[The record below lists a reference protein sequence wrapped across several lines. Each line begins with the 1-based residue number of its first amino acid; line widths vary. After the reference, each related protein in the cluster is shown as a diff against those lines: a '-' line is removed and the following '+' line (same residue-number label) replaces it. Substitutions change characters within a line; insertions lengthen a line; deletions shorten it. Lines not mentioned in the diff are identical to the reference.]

1 MLNPRKEMG
10 GRGKGGSSRRKGG
23 GVPKSACKSCSV
35 HGVRQKA
42 GTPECGL
49 APYARPE
56 CGINVTSS
64 RTCTVAAWVHPYSRP
79 GLRHTKDNVSRRAI
93 GVQHV
98 QGLGVGPDG
107 TPANRVLQPPGTRL

>member
-10 GRGKGGSSRRKGG
+10 GGG
-23 GVPKSACKSCSV
+23 GRGELSRQGGRRVPKSACKSCSV

-49 APYARPE
+49 APYARAE

-64 RTCTVAAWVHPYSRP
+64 RT
-79 GLRHTKDNVSRRAI
+79 
-93 GVQHV
+93 
-98 QGLGVGPDG
+98 
-107 TPANRVLQPPGTRL
+107 